1 MTRSKL
7 PEVRSEAQLTSL
19 PSVKELK
26 QAHRSW
32 SPLIEAESYFLF
44 FSLHPLS
51 RLRLNICEPTLPVGN
66 DAHATS
72 GFHSF
77 QSKCLEVR

>member
-1 MTRSKL
+1 MTQSKL

-19 PSVKELK
+19 PSVKVLK
-26 QAHRSW
+26 QAHQSW
-32 SPLIEAESYFLF
+32 SPLIEAEGYFCF
-44 FSLHPLS
+44 FFPLHSLS

-77 QSKCLEVR
+77 